1 VGERNVVCVLHPRGN
16 SGYSNNRPIKPN

>member
-1 VGERNVVCVLHPRGN
+1 VGKRNVVCVLHPREN